1 MHLAENFRRYGV
13 TCVLDERLAHFRN
26 NFVQI
31 LESIQP
37 SIFLFMVVA
46 NNLYGVVM
54 EKFALPLYSFEF
66 NDKTTLE
73 EIMNTSAD
81 SDIGFILDGDLTK
94 PDHFHDAH
102 SDYPIPPAREI
113 MSNLWFSDVQTEMMK
128 KLNISNNVRTTPK
141 FVQNFFPKKNHT
153 VSYIIIQLYIKLVMI
168 VDKIYRVLHFRQ
180 ENFTAP
186 DLLLITE
193 L

>member
-1 MHLAENFRRYGV
+1 
-13 TCVLDERLAHFRN
+13 
-26 NFVQI
+26 
-31 LESIQP
+31 
-37 SIFLFMVVA
+37 MVVA

-54 EKFALPLYSFEF
+54 ENFALPLYSFEF

-102 SDYPIPPAREI
+102 SDYPIPPAKEI

-128 KLNISNNVRTTPK
+128 KLNISDNVRTTPK
-141 FVQNFFPKKNHT
+141 LVQNFFPKKKPFSKLHHYST
-153 VSYIIIQLYIKLVMI
+153 VHQIGHDS
-168 VDKIYRVLHFRQ
+168 
-180 ENFTAP
+180 
-186 DLLLITE
+186 
-193 L
+193 

>member
-13 TCVLDERLAHFRN
+13 ACVLDERLAHFRN
-26 NFVQI
+26 KFVQT

-102 SDYPIPPAREI
+102 SD
-113 MSNLWFSDVQTEMMK
+113 
-128 KLNISNNVRTTPK
+128 
-141 FVQNFFPKKNHT
+141 
-153 VSYIIIQLYIKLVMI
+153 
-168 VDKIYRVLHFRQ
+168 
-180 ENFTAP
+180 
-186 DLLLITE
+186 
-193 L
+193 